1 MLISIKLDFI
11 YWSWA
16 QTTTYQTNNNINT
29 LTTIVTGRH
38 QRVALKPKFWEDSHH
53 IYIYIYM
60 ISLMK
65 KQRNICF
72 SSKGAFRIKSI
83 LS

>member
-1 MLISIKLDFI
+1 MLISIKIDFI
-11 YWSWA
+11 NWSWA

-38 QRVALKPKFWEDSHH
+38 QSVALKPKFWEDSHH
-53 IYIYIYM
+53 IYIYM
-60 ISLMK
+60 IVLMK

>member
-1 MLISIKLDFI
+1 MLISIKIDFI

-16 QTTTYQTNNNINT
+16 QTTTYQTNNNT

-53 IYIYIYM
+53 IYIYIYDF
-60 ISLMK
+60 INEETKKHLLF
-65 KQRNICF
+65 KQR
-72 SSKGAFRIKSI
+72 SI
-83 LS
+83 